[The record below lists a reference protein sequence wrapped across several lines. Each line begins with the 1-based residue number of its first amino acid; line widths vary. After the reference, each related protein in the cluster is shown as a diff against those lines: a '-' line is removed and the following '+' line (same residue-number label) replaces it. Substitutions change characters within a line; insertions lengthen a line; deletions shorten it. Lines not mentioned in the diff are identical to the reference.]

1 MHIVLDTHSSNSEYN
16 CDCDYAVVELTPALV
31 DGVRRRV
38 ELVRQAGQQDNDL
51 YELYF
56 WGGTAAFYDLSLID
70 ACEEALA
77 SSAGAADADKAD
89 CDWMAKFDEHGHAL
103 LPAGVDLE
111 KLKPQ
116 RTECDQVIIR
126 WSPWSHNPRF
136 EVAWTTIPKH
146 SDIYVNTSDLP
157 LADLESYFRNG
168 QRAEAVQTGAPA
180 ATLATDCTAATD
192 TVGPA
197 EHPRQ
202 IRLPCYGIT
211 IRLAR
216 PNTSDAPGTGTITS
230 DLKSSSQIVA
240 NGLYSAAIDGL
251 ESLILAHACAGID
264 VAAPGYIEG
273 IETAVDA
280 IANHFA

>member
-1 MHIVLDTHSSNSEYN
+1 MHIILDTHSSNSEYN
-16 CDCDYAVVELTPALV
+16 CGCDYAIVELTPAL
-31 DGVRRRV
+31 GEEIRQRI
-38 ELVRQAGQQDNDL
+38 ELARQAGQRDNDL

-56 WGGTAAFYDLSLID
+56 WGGTAAFYDLDLIE

-77 SSAGAADADKAD
+77 ASAEAADTDRVV
-89 CDWMAKFDEHGHAL
+89 CDWISQLEKQGRAL

-111 KLKPQ
+111 KLQPQ

-126 WSPWSHNPRF
+126 CSPSLHNPGF

-157 LADLESYFRNG
+157 LTDLESYFRNDKPT
-168 QRAEAVQTGAPA
+168 ETVQTGASVTPA
-180 ATLATDCTAATD
+180 ASSATTTS
-192 TVGPA
+192 VVEPA
-197 EHPRQ
+197 EHPRH

-211 IRLAR
+211 IRLDR
-216 PNTSDAPGTGTITS
+216 QNTGESPGHGTITS
-230 DLKSSSQIVA
+230 DLKSHGRNA
-240 NGLYSAAIDGL
+240 RDRLYHAAIDGL

-264 VAAPGYIEG
+264 VAAPGYVEG